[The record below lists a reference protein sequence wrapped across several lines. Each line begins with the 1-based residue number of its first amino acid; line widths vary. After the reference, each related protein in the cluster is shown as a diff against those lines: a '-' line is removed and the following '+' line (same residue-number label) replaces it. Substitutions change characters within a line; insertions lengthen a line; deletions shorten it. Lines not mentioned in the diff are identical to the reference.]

1 MKRKNVLSMIL
12 ACTLL
17 TQGCFAVPVFSAPI
31 QVATSSES
39 GYDEDEPADYNA
51 SAIQSRNE
59 TTGLTK
65 DEENSLEAEAIN
77 AAGNT
82 SSSSSSSGSV
92 QQKLNEKKIFEF
104 MVKELGL
111 NNAAATG
118 VLANIK
124 AESSF
129 RTDALGDGG
138 TSYGICQWHNGRWSN
153 LKKYCPDSWKTLE
166 GQLRFLKMELQTGYV
181 KTLKALQSVSNNT
194 AGAYKAAYY
203 WCVLF
208 EMPDH
213 KQQRGRTRGEIAV
226 TQFWPTYRTYK
237 PEQ

>member
-1 MKRKNVLSMIL
+1 
-12 ACTLL
+12 
-17 TQGCFAVPVFSAPI
+17 
-31 QVATSSES
+31 
-39 GYDEDEPADYNA
+39 
-51 SAIQSRNE
+51 
-59 TTGLTK
+59 
-65 DEENSLEAEAIN
+65 
-77 AAGNT
+77 
-82 SSSSSSSGSV
+82 
-92 QQKLNEKKIFEF
+92 

>member
-1 MKRKNVLSMIL
+1 MIL

-181 KTLKALQSVSNNT
+181 KTLKRFQQHRRRLQGCLLLVRPLRD
-194 AGAYKAAYY
+194 AGSQAAERQNPRRDR
-203 WCVLF
+203 CDTVLADI
-208 EMPDH
+208 PDL
-213 KQQRGRTRGEIAV
+213 QTGTVIS
-226 TQFWPTYRTYK
+226 
-237 PEQ
+237 